1 MTPFKNILVQVDSQ
15 DDSHHAL
22 DQATQLAIAGGARL
36 KLVDVI
42 PDFGWPAK
50 LVMSGYERVVEALTQ
65 AKGDNLKRLAKMV
78 ADQGLDVSIKLLD
91 GRSSVGI
98 IREVI
103 RDGHDLVIRSSR
115 GSKSRVSTFFGTTSK
130 RLLRRCP
137 CPVLLLKAGS
147 VSNCRRIVAAVD
159 ATPADDVHAA
169 LNNTILQLANSM
181 CGGGE
186 CVIDVVHAWD
196 IYGESILKEHMQK
209 EEFEELQ
216 RRTETETERLVDDLV
231 KPFGMG
237 VGQEN
242 VHVLH
247 GDPASVIPQFIEHAK
262 ADLLVLGT
270 IARTGVSGMLMGN
283 TAEQILNCV
292 ECSVL
297 AIKPPDFVSPIHL

>member
-1 MTPFKNILVQVDSQ
+1 MTPFKNILVQVDAQ

-22 DQATQLAIAGGARL
+22 KQATQLAMASGARL

-65 AKGDNLKRLAKMV
+65 AKGDNLKKLAKTV
-78 ADQGLDVSIKLLD
+78 ADQGLDVSIRLLD

-103 RDGHDLVIRSSR
+103 RDDHDLVIRSSR
-115 GSKSRVSTFFGTTSK
+115 GAKSRASTFFGTTSK
-130 RLLRRCP
+130 RLLRKCP

-147 VSNCRRIVAAVD
+147 VSDCRRIVAAVD
-159 ATPADDVHAA
+159 ATPADDAHAA
-169 LNNTILQLANSM
+169 LNKTILQLAKSM
-181 CGGGE
+181 CGE
-186 CVIDVVHAWD
+186 SDCVIDVVHAWD
-196 IYGESILKEHMQK
+196 IYGESILKEHMRK

-216 RRTETETERLVDDLV
+216 SKTEAETERLVDDLV
-231 KPFGMG
+231 KPFGLG
-237 VGQEN
+237 VGQAN

-247 GDPASVIPQFIEHAK
+247 GDPASVIPQFIVHTK

-270 IARTGVSGMLMGN
+270 IARTGVSGLLMGN
-283 TAEQILNCV
+283 TAEQILNRV

-297 AIKPPDFVSPIHL
+297 AVKPPGFVSPVHL